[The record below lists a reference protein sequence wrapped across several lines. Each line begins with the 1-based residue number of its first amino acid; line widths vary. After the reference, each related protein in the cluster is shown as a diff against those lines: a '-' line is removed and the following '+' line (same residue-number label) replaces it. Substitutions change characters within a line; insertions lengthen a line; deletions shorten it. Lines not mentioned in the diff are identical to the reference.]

1 MEKWIMPLAPVSK
14 RRQVINFLSNNP
26 TAGLTLA
33 EAKNKYGI
41 ANLASTMRSIKSQV
55 ETYGNWE
62 IVKERTPRNKVRYF
76 MVDTHPGH
84 RTFGF
89 DRDGA
94 RYTLWFLTESTKIQV
109 FCVGSPH
116 QKTFLTSE

>member
-14 RRQVINFLSNNP
+14 RRQVINFLSNTP

-62 IVKERTPRNKVRYF
+62 IVKERTPRKKTRYF
-76 MVDTHPGH
+76 MQDTHPGK
-84 RTFGF
+84 RTYAFTREGS
-89 DRDGA
+89 
-94 RYTLWFLTESTKIQV
+94 RYAIWFLTESPNNLSSLM
-109 FCVGSPH
+109 G
-116 QKTFLTSE
+116 